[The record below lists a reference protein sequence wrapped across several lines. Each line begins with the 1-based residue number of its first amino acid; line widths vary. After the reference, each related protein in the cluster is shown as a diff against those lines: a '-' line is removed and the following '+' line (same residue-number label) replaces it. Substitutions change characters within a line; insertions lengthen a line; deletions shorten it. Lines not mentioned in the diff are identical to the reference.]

1 MTIMNEYCRQANEL
15 NERLFKSEARKEK
28 LKTCDGCRNAALGL
42 NAFPCDRCKRNYWQF
57 DFEPEQ
63 TKDYFELKEEVD
75 MINHPKHYCRED
87 AIECLDEM
95 RLVFGNDI
103 VAAFCLCNVWKYR
116 YRAASKGQEEDLKK
130 SDFYIRKYKDLINE
144 GLLQGDKS
152 LQELKEAVH
161 FDFQGPV
168 NRDDNQ

>member
-1 MTIMNEYCRQANEL
+1 MNKVAYGD
-15 NERLFKSEARKEK
+15 K
-28 LKTCDGCRNAALGL
+28 
-42 NAFPCDRCKRNYWQF
+42 
-57 DFEPEQ
+57 
-63 TKDYFELKEEVD
+63 VD

-95 RLVFGNDI
+95 RLVFGDDI

-130 SDFYIRKYKDLINE
+130 SDFYMRKYEELINK

-161 FDFQGPV
+161 FDLCGQGREYKV
-168 NRDDNQ
+168 RHSKNLKRSTRNMGYLECGQMDLRILQKKNMKNM